1 MDICSACIYDSRS
14 LCCSVNSLSTFKI
27 NTMQNI
33 IVYILLCMAVAFL
46 LKKFVFKKKK
56 KGSCSDD
63 NNCGC
68 G

>member
-1 MDICSACIYDSRS
+1 MDVCSVGVYDSRS
-14 LCCSVNSLSTFKI
+14 VCCSVNCLSTFKI
-27 NTMQNI
+27 KRMQDV

-56 KGSCSDD
+56 KGSCGND

>member
-1 MDICSACIYDSRS
+1 
-14 LCCSVNSLSTFKI
+14 
-27 NTMQNI
+27 MQNV

-56 KGSCSDD
+56 KGSCGND
-63 NNCGC
+63 NNCDC

>member
-1 MDICSACIYDSRS
+1 
-14 LCCSVNSLSTFKI
+14 
-27 NTMQNI
+27 MQNV

-56 KGSCSDD
+56 KGGCGDG